1 MRVSKRRVGE
11 NMSKT
16 IRDYAKEVL
25 PHVIELRRDIH
36 AHPEEGMT
44 TVRTASKVCE
54 ELDRLGIT
62 YRKVEDNGVIA
73 EIKGE
78 KGNSDKIVMLRA
90 DMDAL
95 CTQEKT
101 GLPFASEIEGK
112 MHACG
117 HDLHTSM
124 LLGTA
129 NILNQMKDQFDGTVR
144 LLFQP
149 GEEIA
154 IGAKYLIEH
163 GAMEGVGMG
172 FGFHVD
178 PLAPSHTV
186 LAKPGS
192 DWAAVDHFYITVHG
206 TAAHGATPHDG
217 YDATVAASAIVMNL
231 QTMVSRECNPMK
243 PLVVTVGS
251 LHSGNAFNIVSDT
264 ATIEGTCRSFD
275 MDIYEMIPT
284 SMERIAKNT
293 AAAFHCEAEVKVDR
307 LGGPLINDEHAYEVL
322 KNACKK
328 VLPSEEDF
336 KLAVPA
342 MIGEDFAEYG
352 KYCPIVF
359 GHLGCNGGY
368 PLHSGFVNFKE
379 EAMETG
385 MCVEVQFAF
394 DALEDLNTK

>member
-1 MRVSKRRVGE
+1 ME
-11 NMSKT
+11 KT
-16 IRDYAKEVL
+16 IRELCQSIMPEV
-25 PHVIELRRDIH
+25 IAIRRDIH

-44 TVRTASKVCE
+44 TVRTAGKVCE
-54 ELDRLGIT
+54 ELDKLGVS
-62 YRKVEDNGVIA
+62 YRKVGDNAVIA
-73 EIKGE
+73 EVKGE
-78 KGNSDKIVMLRA
+78 KEASDKIVMLRA

-95 CTQEKT
+95 CTMEKT
-101 GLPFASEIEGK
+101 GLPFASEVEGK

-117 HDLHTSM
+117 HDLHTAM
-124 LLGTA
+124 LLGSV
-129 NILNQMKDQFDGTVR
+129 NVLNQIKDTFAGTVR
-144 LLFQP
+144 FLFQP
-149 GEEIA
+149 AEEIA
-154 IGAKYLIEH
+154 VGAKYLIEN

-172 FGFHVD
+172 MGFHVD
-178 PLAPSHTV
+178 PLAPCHTV

-206 TAAHGATPHDG
+206 TAAHGATPQDG

-293 AAAFHCEAEVKVDR
+293 AAAFHCEAEVRVDR
-307 LGGPLINDEHAYEVL
+307 LGGPLINDEHAYELL
-322 KNACKK
+322 KQTCKK
-328 VLPSEEDF
+328 VLEKEEDF
-336 KLAVPA
+336 RLAVPA
-342 MIGEDFAEYG
+342 MIGEDFAEYS
-352 KYCPIVF
+352 KFCPTVF
-359 GHLGCNGGY
+359 AHLGCDGGY

-385 MCVEVQFAF
+385 IAVEVQFAL
-394 DALEDLNTK
+394 DALEELNTK

>member
-1 MRVSKRRVGE
+1 
-11 NMSKT
+11 MSKT
-16 IRDYAKEVL
+16 IRDYAKDVY
-25 PHVIELRRDIH
+25 PHVVELRREIH
-36 AHPEEGMT
+36 AHPEEGMNT
-44 TVRTASKVCE
+44 KNTASIVCR
-54 ELDRLGIT
+54 ELDALNIP
-62 YRKVEDNGVIA
+62 YKKIDDIGVIA
-73 EIKGE
+73 EIKGT

-95 CTQEKT
+95 CTFEKT
-101 GLPFASEIEGK
+101 DLEFKSQIEGK

-124 LLGTA
+124 LLGSA
-129 NILNQMKDQFDGTVR
+129 NILNQIKDQFDGTVR
-144 LLFQP
+144 FLFQP

-154 IGAKYLIEH
+154 IGAKFLMEH
-163 GAMEGVGMG
+163 GAMDGVGMG

-178 PLAPSHTV
+178 PLAPTHTV

-206 TAAHGATPHDG
+206 TGAHGATPQDG

-231 QTMVSRECNPMK
+231 QTMVSRECNPMN

-251 LHSGNAFNIVSDT
+251 FHSGNAFNIISDT
-264 ATIEGTCRSFD
+264 ATMEGTCRSFD
-275 MDIYEMIPT
+275 METYELIPAA
-284 SMERIAKNT
+284 MERIVKNT
-293 AAAFHCEAEVKVDR
+293 AEAFHCSAEVRVDR

-322 KNACKK
+322 KNSAKK
-328 VLPSEEDF
+328 VLLKEEDF

-352 KYCPIVF
+352 KVAPIVF
-359 GHLGCNGGY
+359 AHLGCDGEY
-368 PLHSGFVNFKE
+368 PLHSSYVNFKE

-385 MCVEVQFAF
+385 MSVEVQFAL

>member
-1 MRVSKRRVGE
+1 
-11 NMSKT
+11 MSKT
-16 IRDYAKEVL
+16 IRDYAKDVY
-25 PHVIELRRDIH
+25 PHVVELRREIH
-36 AHPEEGMT
+36 AHPEEGMNT
-44 TVRTASKVCE
+44 KNTASIVCR
-54 ELDRLGIT
+54 ELDALNIP
-62 YRKVEDNGVIA
+62 YKKIDDIGVIA
-73 EIKGE
+73 EIKGT
-78 KGNSDKIVMLRA
+78 KGSSDKIVMLRA

-95 CTQEKT
+95 CTFEKT
-101 GLPFASEIEGK
+101 DLEYKSQIEGK

-124 LLGTA
+124 LLGSA
-129 NILNQMKDQFDGTVR
+129 NILNQIKDQFDGTVR

-154 IGAKYLIEH
+154 IGAKFLMEH
-163 GAMEGVGMG
+163 GAMDGVGMG

-178 PLAPSHTV
+178 PLAPTHTV

-206 TAAHGATPHDG
+206 TGAHGATPQDG

-231 QTMVSRECNPMK
+231 QTMVSRECNPMN

-251 LHSGNAFNIVSDT
+251 FHSGNAFNIISDT
-264 ATIEGTCRSFD
+264 ATMEGTCRSFD
-275 MDIYEMIPT
+275 METYELIPEA
-284 SMERIAKNT
+284 MERIVKNT
-293 AAAFHCEAEVKVDR
+293 AEAFHCSAEVRVDR

-322 KNACKK
+322 KNSAKK
-328 VLPSEEDF
+328 VLLKEEDF

-352 KYCPIVF
+352 KVAPIVF
-359 GHLGCNGGY
+359 AHLGCDGEY
-368 PLHSGFVNFKE
+368 PLHSSYVNFKE

-385 MCVEVQFAF
+385 MSVEVQFAL
-394 DALEDLNTK
+394 DALEDLNTN

>member
-1 MRVSKRRVGE
+1 
-11 NMSKT
+11 MSKT
-16 IRDYAKEVL
+16 IRDYAKDVY
-25 PHVIELRRDIH
+25 PHVVELRREIH
-36 AHPEEGMT
+36 AHPEEGMNT
-44 TVRTASKVCE
+44 KNTASIVCR
-54 ELDRLGIT
+54 ELDALNIP
-62 YRKVEDNGVIA
+62 YKKIDDIGVIA
-73 EIKGE
+73 EIKGT

-95 CTQEKT
+95 CTFEKT
-101 GLPFASEIEGK
+101 DLEFKSQIEGK

-124 LLGTA
+124 LLGSA
-129 NILNQMKDQFDGTVR
+129 NILNQIKDQFDGTVR
-144 LLFQP
+144 FLFQP

-154 IGAKYLIEH
+154 IGAKFLMEH
-163 GAMEGVGMG
+163 GAMDGVGMG

-178 PLAPSHTV
+178 PLAPTHTV

-206 TAAHGATPHDG
+206 TGAHGATPQDG

-231 QTMVSRECNPMK
+231 QTMVSRECNPMN

-251 LHSGNAFNIVSDT
+251 FHSGNAFNIISDT
-264 ATIEGTCRSFD
+264 ATMEGTCRSFD
-275 MDIYEMIPT
+275 METYELIPEA
-284 SMERIAKNT
+284 MERIVKNT
-293 AAAFHCEAEVKVDR
+293 AEAFHCSAEVRVDR

-322 KNACKK
+322 KNSAKK
-328 VLPSEEDF
+328 VLLKEEDF

-352 KYCPIVF
+352 KVAPIVF
-359 GHLGCNGGY
+359 AHLGCDGEY
-368 PLHSGFVNFKE
+368 PLHSSYVNFKE

-385 MCVEVQFAF
+385 MSVEVQFAL

>member
-1 MRVSKRRVGE
+1 MA
-11 NMSKT
+11 KT

-78 KGNSDKIVMLRA
+78 KGNSQNIVMLRA

-95 CTQEKT
+95 CTFEKT
-101 GLPFASEIEGK
+101 DLEFKSQVEGK

-129 NILNQMKDQFDGTVR
+129 SILNQMKDQFDGTIR

-178 PLAPSHTV
+178 PLSPSHTV

-206 TAAHGATPHDG
+206 TGAHGATPQDG

-251 LHSGNAFNIVSDT
+251 FHSGNAFNIVSDT
-264 ATIEGTCRSFD
+264 ATLEGTCRSFD
-275 MDIYEMIPT
+275 LDIYDMIPT
-284 SMERIAKNT
+284 SMERIAKQT
-293 AAAFHCEAEVKVDR
+293 AEAFHCTADVRVDR

-328 VLPSEEDF
+328 VLRNEEDF

-359 GHLGCNGGY
+359 AHLGCDGGY
-368 PLHSGFVNFKE
+368 PLHSSYVNFKE

-385 MCVEVQFAF
+385 MCVEVQFAL
-394 DALEDLNTK
+394 DALEDLSTK